1 MDYNDTEGHDL
12 FLNLLITPSY
22 GVVDLNLS
30 AVDINQTVIYKT
42 RTIDKN
48 FNGFDTFTIKLDENV
63 TNPGGDANK
72 SDTLVFN
79 ITINPV
85 NDPPEIL
92 SVPPNSPASANEGD
106 LFSYTLIVT
115 DPELSDLDAN
125 ESLSVTFEN
134 LPSWLSYDANNSIL
148 SGVPSWSD
156 YEESGPRQI
165 LIRFRIVKVCKIHR
179 FLLYRLFRII
189 IHL

>member
-1 MDYNDTEGHDL
+1 M
-12 FLNLLITPSY
+12 IR
-22 GVVDLNLS
+22 
-30 AVDINQTVIYKT
+30 IC
-42 RTIDKN
+42 
-48 FNGFDTFTIKLDENV
+48 GFDTFTIKLDENV

-72 SDTLVFN
+72 SDTLVSN

-92 SVPPNSPASANEGD
+92 SVLKFTASANEGD

-148 SGVPSWSD
+148 SGVHH
-156 YEESGPRQI
+156 G
-165 LIRFRIVKVCKIHR
+165 VTMKVGQGK
-179 FLLYRLFRII
+179 F
-189 IHL
+189 